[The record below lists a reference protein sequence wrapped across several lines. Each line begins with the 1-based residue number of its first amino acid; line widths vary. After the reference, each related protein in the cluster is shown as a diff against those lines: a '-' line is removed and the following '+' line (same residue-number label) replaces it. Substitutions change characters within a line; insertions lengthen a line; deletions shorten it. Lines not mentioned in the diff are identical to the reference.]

1 LATVGDVE
9 EESEPD
15 EPRIVDVDGMELH
28 LDAAPDANGEV
39 HTALPPRLEAWRRRS
54 AAGAI
59 LTGIGLGLKA
69 ALEPERDEP
78 SIIMQASGTP
88 PTDLSVEAE
97 LGGILPADNV
107 VKIRPWL
114 LTPPSAAA
122 TAGSPLDGTPVTAK
136 VAQAADDVSPVNGAA
151 HSDDESTTPDDAP

>member
-1 LATVGDVE
+1 
-9 EESEPD
+9 
-15 EPRIVDVDGMELH
+15 MELH
-28 LDAAPDANGEV
+28 LDGDPDTRPEP

-78 SIIMQASGTP
+78 SIVMQASGDMP
-88 PTDLSVEAE
+88 SDLSVEAE

-114 LTPPSAAA
+114 QASSPAEPP
-122 TAGSPLDGTPVTAK
+122 AGGDKP
-136 VAQAADDVSPVNGAA
+136 
-151 HSDDESTTPDDAP
+151 